1 MGCHVDTSFIHATL
15 SSRTSK
21 EYAKPM
27 YSRRTIL
34 TLLSIAALARSSGV
48 FADESPAAD
57 TITPEQRMNRR
68 FPQKVRVGDLLGL
81 ALIDYDNRIL
91 GRVKEVVRT
100 RDGKIVLVTTYGS
113 WFGLGGRPV
122 GVPLETVAILGR
134 QIGVLDIDRKDFPTL
149 PTWQGTGATGI
160 SPDETIQIA
169 IARR

>member
-1 MGCHVDTSFIHATL
+1 
-15 SSRTSK
+15 
-21 EYAKPM
+21 M

-34 TLLSIAALARSSGV
+34 TLLSLAACGHSGGA
-48 FADESPAAD
+48 FSEESTPPD
-57 TITPEQRMNRR
+57 PETPEQRMNRR
-68 FPQKVRVGDLLGL
+68 WPQNVRVGDLLGL

-91 GRVKEVVRT
+91 GRVQEVVRT

-134 QIGVLDIDRKDFPTL
+134 QIGVLDIDRKDFPSL
-149 PTWQGTGATGI
+149 PTWQGTGAVGI
-160 SPDETIQIA
+160 SPDETIRIA